1 MRLIPYL
8 NFKGNC
14 AEAFRFYE
22 RVLGGKIEMLVTHGE
37 SPMAEQTPPDL
48 KDKVMHAFLTVGEA
62 QLMGSDAPL
71 EHFAEAKGLW
81 VSVNLEDVAKAK
93 QIFTE
98 LAKDGSVTMPF
109 EKTFWAEGFGMVI
122 DRFGTP
128 WMVNAGPI
136 T

>member
-71 EHFAEAKGLW
+71 EHFTEAKGLW
-81 VSVNLEDVAKAK
+81 VSINLEDVAKAK
-93 QIFTE
+93 QVFTD

-109 EKTFWAEGFGMVI
+109 EKTFWAEGFGMVV

-128 WMVNAGPI
+128 WMVNAGPL